1 MKESSE
7 FPYDVILFDLDGT
20 ISDSAPGITASLR
33 HCFDA
38 VGIEQP
44 SDAEIGKYLGPPLA
58 VALQDW
64 HGLDEEMAE
73 RGVQA
78 YREVYHDNNEY
89 NAKIYEGM
97 PALLQELND
106 LGIPIAT
113 ATSKPIESATRV
125 LNHFDLTHHFV
136 MIGGAQL
143 DGTNSKKPDVINYV
157 FDEMQIHPDSHRII
171 MIGDRSHDV
180 HGAQHHGIP
189 VVGVEWGYADPG
201 ELEAAG
207 ADFVVGSVA
216 ELRAILLG
224 E

>member
-1 MKESSE
+1 
-7 FPYDVILFDLDGT
+7 
-20 ISDSAPGITASLR
+20 
-33 HCFDA
+33 
-38 VGIEQP
+38 
-44 SDAEIGKYLGPPLA
+44 
-58 VALQDW
+58 
-64 HGLDEEMAE
+64 
-73 RGVQA
+73 
-78 YREVYHDNNEY
+78 
-89 NAKIYEGM
+89 
-97 PALLQELND
+97 
-106 LGIPIAT
+106 
-113 ATSKPIESATRV
+113 
-125 LNHFDLTHHFV
+125 

-157 FDEMQIHPDSHRII
+157 FNEMQIHPDSHRII